1 MTAVRVVLIVLGLNA
16 IVWGLVF
23 AWFRYK
29 VTALARSIN
38 ASGASTGECLLIGP
52 ERGYYNVMKG
62 PVSAKTMGII
72 ALTDRR
78 LIFNGPLGMNADI
91 PFDQIAATS
100 RNTWWHGNY
109 RNGREFMIL
118 RLRDGK
124 EVAFQV
130 KNLDR
135 WMQEIQPKIHG

>member
-1 MTAVRVVLIVLGLNA
+1 MTAVRVVLMVLGLNA
-16 IVWGLVF
+16 LVWGLVL
-23 AWFRYK
+23 AWFKWRAG
-29 VTALARSIN
+29 VLTRMLDATC
-38 ASGASTGECLLIGP
+38 ASTGECLLIGP

-62 PVSAKTMGII
+62 RVSAKTMGII

-91 PFDQIAATS
+91 PFDQIADTS
-100 RNTWWHGNY
+100 RNKWWKGNY

-118 RLRDGK
+118 RLRDGN

-130 KNLDR
+130 KNVDR
-135 WMQEIQPKIHG
+135 WMQEIQPRIHG

>member
-1 MTAVRVVLIVLGLNA
+1 MATVRVVLIVVGINA
-16 IVWGLVF
+16 VVWLLIL
-23 AWFRYK
+23 AWFRYR
-29 VTALARSIN
+29 VAALARSIN
-38 ASGASTGECLLIGP
+38 ASGECLVLGP

-91 PFDQIAATS
+91 PFDQIADTS
-100 RNTWWHGNY
+100 RNKWWQGNY